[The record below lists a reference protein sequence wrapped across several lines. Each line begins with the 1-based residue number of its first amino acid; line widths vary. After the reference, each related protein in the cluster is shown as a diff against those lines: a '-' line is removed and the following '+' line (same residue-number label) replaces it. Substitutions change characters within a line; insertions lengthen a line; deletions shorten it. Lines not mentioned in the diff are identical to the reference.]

1 MSMVSR
7 ARRRR
12 RSRRSM
18 ASFWAEAAPPP
29 PGFEPH
35 SLSIAY
41 KINTLSLSL
50 ALRFLLK
57 KNTLKVLGW
66 VEISLYEDEDL
77 TVYQGL
83 QCGLGFRPV

>member
-29 PGFEPH
+29 PGFDPH

-41 KINTLSLSL
+41 RINTLSIRSL
-50 ALRFLLK
+50 FDLLK
-57 KNTLKVLGW
+57 KEEYSKSLGMGR
-66 VEISLYEDEDL
+66 DL
-77 TVYQGL
+77 VI
-83 QCGLGFRPV
+83 

>member
-41 KINTLSLSL
+41 KINTLSIARSSIF
-50 ALRFLLK
+50 AEEEYS
-57 KNTLKVLGW
+57 KVLVW
-66 VEISLYEDEDL
+66 VEISLYEDED
-77 TVYQGL
+77 
-83 QCGLGFRPV
+83 